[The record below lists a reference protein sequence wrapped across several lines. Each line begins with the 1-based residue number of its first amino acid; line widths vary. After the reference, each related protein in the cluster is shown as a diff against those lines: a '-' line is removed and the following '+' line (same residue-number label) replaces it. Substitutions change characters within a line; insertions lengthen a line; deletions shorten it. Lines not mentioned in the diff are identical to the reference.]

1 MMSSCVIK
9 IGADDCPICTSM
21 GLFDRDVV
29 RELGLSLWYIPLDDV
44 PFHESVRE
52 YLVRTHL
59 DSDGL
64 VNIPIYILRMD
75 DEFIGSFEGEMRR
88 DEFKSALE
96 VL

>member
-1 MMSSCVIK
+1 MTTNCVIK
-9 IGADDCPICTSM
+9 IGADDCPICASM
-21 GLFDRDVV
+21 SEFDRAVV
-29 RELGLSLWYIPLDDV
+29 TDLGLSLWYVPLDDV
-44 PFHESVRE
+44 PSHPSIRD

-75 DEFIGSFEGEMRR
+75 DSYIGSFEGEMDRG
-88 DEFKSALE
+88 EFKSALE